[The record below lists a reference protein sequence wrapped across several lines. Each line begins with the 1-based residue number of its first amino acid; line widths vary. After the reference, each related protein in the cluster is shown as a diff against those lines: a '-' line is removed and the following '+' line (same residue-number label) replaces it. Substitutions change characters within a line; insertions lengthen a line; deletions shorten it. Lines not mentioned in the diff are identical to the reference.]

1 MYLFGNDRA
10 YALQRGGN
18 IVFTGKIYESIEE
31 VHPHMTAILAASSTS
46 ALGPHREAL
55 QHLVRIFSYIDG
67 DIVLCW
73 NGQCEANCKRLTL
86 AKVCGILGGLAGD
99 TQDVFGVSEQAIDDA
114 LSESQKVDLFITWQW
129 LRSRIWRLAYIHGL
143 VDIHSTA
150 SDHLSVAVPFQVARM
165 ACMWCEV
172 FSKDAMDQHGRGFVS
187 QWPAYAAGPTLS
199 LSFSSPH
206 APRR

>member
-1 MYLFGNDRA
+1 LQLLRA

-18 IVFTGKIYESIEE
+18 IVFTGKIYESIEDLN
-31 VHPHMTAILAASSTS
+31 PHMTAILAASSTS
-46 ALGPHREAL
+46 TGVQREAL

-67 DIVLCW
+67 DVVLCW
-73 NGQCEANCKRLTL
+73 NGQCEADCKRLTL
-86 AKVCGILGGLAGD
+86 SKVCQILSGLAGD

-129 LRSRIWRLAYIHGL
+129 LRNRVWRLAYIHGL
-143 VDIHSTA
+143 VDVRSTA
-150 SDHLSVAVPFQVARM
+150 SEHLSVAVPFQVARV

-187 QWPAYAAGPTLS
+187 RRTVCLAGPILKIRS
-199 LSFSSPH
+199 LRLVSRSGGQ
-206 APRR
+206 AL